1 MFFQLFP
8 LLLDCL
14 TFGFSYSPLLHLC
27 YAEQLSVMPLSW
39 AATKKK
45 GKLCGSNYV
54 KAFYLG
60 FIIQGQFSGWQLFWG
75 NYQRSFILRK
85 RLGTDFFRGNYPGG
99 NYPGGYCPGGD
110 CSGGNGEQLS
120 RGQLSSIVLLCG
132 VWKYQ
137 KIIIWHH
144 IIYHLTCCPKLQTR
158 KILTSHFFSFFLF
171 QNLKRGFQFF
181 NMQPLKNILQRYVFW
196 ERFCGIKL
204 FLNCGKSRW

>member
-1 MFFQLFP
+1 M
-8 LLLDCL
+8 
-14 TFGFSYSPLLHLC
+14 LC
-27 YAEQLSVMPLSW
+27 W
-39 AATKKK
+39 AIVCDAIVLGGNKKR

-60 FIIQGQFSGWQLFWG
+60 FIIQGQFSWWQLFGG
-75 NYQRSFILRK
+75 NYQWSFILRK
-85 RLGTDFFRGNYPGG
+85 RLGTEFFRGNYPGG

-158 KILTSHFFSFFLF
+158 KILTSHFFSFFFISKFETWFSIFQYAAIEKHSAKLCVLRKVLWNKALF
-171 QNLKRGFQFF
+171 
-181 NMQPLKNILQRYVFW
+181 
-196 ERFCGIKL
+196 KL
-204 FLNCGKSRW
+204 RQKSLVNEV